1 MARGRE
7 HFSDQMTNRTTGAVT
22 FKTPSG
28 CHELNNWIL
37 IQLDHVLVLIVVFS
51 LYTCVG
57 RVFSV
62 QVSSKCSSFGSV
74 VKLPQGHHNFV
85 VVFLHGWLGQKVGI

>member
-22 FKTPSG
+22 FQTPSG

-37 IQLDHVLVLIVVFS
+37 IQLDHVVVFS

-62 QVSSKCSSFGSV
+62 QVSSKCT
-74 VKLPQGHHNFV
+74 
-85 VVFLHGWLGQKVGI
+85 